1 MKPGDTV
8 TVTGYPERYIW
19 MDDFVSKRGRIAQ
32 VDERDEYTVYG
43 VKGLLPD
50 GELAWLGGSYL
61 EPVEQ
66 VA

>member
-1 MKPGDTV
+1 MKRGDHV
-8 TVTGYPERYIW
+8 VVSGHPERYPW

-43 VKGLLPD
+43 VAGLLPD
-50 GELAWLGGSYL
+50 GELAWMGASYL